1 MLKQAYIKY
10 PMSVY
15 IQINI
20 IEKDIDTCALI
31 DTDSEITIM
40 KSFFIK
46 LMETER
52 KIKNHWN
59 NRR

>member
-10 PMSVY
+10 HMSVY

-31 DTDSEITIM
+31 DSEITIM
-40 KSFFIK
+40 KSF
-46 LMETER
+46 LSAQ
-52 KIKNHWN
+52 
-59 NRR
+59 